1 MPSTTTIPP
10 GIHADDATR
19 HTIPALD
26 GSAESIL
33 AVTQ

>member
-10 GIHADDATR
+10 RLHAVEATR
-19 HTIPALD
+19 RTIPALD

-33 AVTQ
+33 AVTH